1 MTANTGANHV
11 PVMTTEVLDHLLP
24 ERGGVFVDC
33 TVGLGGHA
41 RAILAAGA
49 TRLIGLDRD
58 EEALARARS
67 TLAPWAQKVELVHS
81 DYRDIDNVLE
91 SRHAAEVDG
100 ALADLGVSSMQF
112 DEPGRGFSFQRDE
125 PLDMRMDR
133 SVGDTAAALIARA
146 DEREI
151 ADRIYAFGEE
161 RFSRRIA
168 RAIVEARRDGPIDTT
183 AKLATLVRRAIP
195 VRGYQ
200 RIDPATRTFQALR
213 IWVNRELEGLDTFI
227 GKIARRLRV
236 GARLVIITFHSLE
249 DRIVKHTFR
258 ALEKS
263 ADAAIKVLTKKP
275 LVPGDAEIAANPR
288 ARSAK
293 LRAAERL
300 A

>member
-1 MTANTGANHV
+1 MTAARVPEHT
-11 PVMTTEVLDHLLP
+11 PVMTAEALRHLRP
-24 ERGGVFVDC
+24 EHGGVFVDC

-41 RAILAAGA
+41 RAMLEAGA
-49 TRLIGLDRD
+49 TRVIGLDRD
-58 EEALARARS
+58 RDALGLAREAL
-67 TLAPWAQKVELVHS
+67 TPWADRVELVHS
-81 DYRDIDNVLE
+81 DYRAIDAVLE
-91 SRHAAEVDG
+91 SRRVVRIDG

-133 SVGDTAAALIARA
+133 TTGDTAAALIASA
-146 DEREI
+146 DEREL
-151 ADRIYAFGEE
+151 ADTIYTFGEE

-168 RAIVEARRDGPIDTT
+168 RAIVEARRVTPVDTT
-183 AKLATLVRRAIP
+183 GKLAAIVRRAVP
-195 VRGYQ
+195 FRGHQ

-213 IWVNRELEGLDTFI
+213 IWVNRELDGLDAFI
-227 GKIARRLRV
+227 GAAVRRLRV
-236 GARLVIITFHSLE
+236 GARLVVITFHSLE

-263 ADAAIKVLTKKP
+263 ADAALKVLTKKP
-275 LVPGDAEIAANPR
+275 LVPTESEIAANPR

>member
-1 MTANTGANHV
+1 MRESGTPEHV
-11 PVMTTEVLDHLLP
+11 PVMTAEVLHHLQP
-24 ERGGVFVDC
+24 ERGGLFVDC
-33 TVGLGGHA
+33 TVGLGGHS
-41 RAILAAGA
+41 RAILETGA

-58 EEALARARS
+58 ADALAYART
-67 TLAPWAQKVELVHS
+67 TLAPWAARVDLVHS
-81 DYRDIDNVLE
+81 DYREIESVLE
-91 SRHAAEVDG
+91 SRHVAQVDG

-133 SVGDTAAALIARA
+133 SSGDTAADLIARA
-146 DEREI
+146 GEREL
-151 ADRIYAFGEE
+151 ADTIYAFGEE
-161 RFSRRIA
+161 HFSRRIA
-168 RAIVEARRDGPIDTT
+168 RAIVDARRAGPIDTT
-183 AKLATLVRRAIP
+183 AKLAAIVRRAIP

-236 GARLVIITFHSLE
+236 GARLVVITFHSLE

-263 ADAAIKVLTKKP
+263 ADAVIKVLTKKP